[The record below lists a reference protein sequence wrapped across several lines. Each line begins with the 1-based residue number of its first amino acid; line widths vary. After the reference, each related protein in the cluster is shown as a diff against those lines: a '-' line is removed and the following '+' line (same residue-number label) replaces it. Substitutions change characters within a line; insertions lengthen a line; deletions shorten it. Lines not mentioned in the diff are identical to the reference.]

1 MYINVKYNL
10 YYKKFEG
17 NSGFNDFNFVNIICL
32 RVAEATEACAAHIY
46 KKKPCSHKNLIL
58 L

>member
-46 KKKPCSHKNLIL
+46 KKKNL
-58 L
+58 

>member
-17 NSGFNDFNFVNIICL
+17 NSGFNNFNFVNIICF
-32 RVAEATEACAAHIY
+32 RVAEATEACAAHI
-46 KKKPCSHKNLIL
+46 KKTL
-58 L
+58 